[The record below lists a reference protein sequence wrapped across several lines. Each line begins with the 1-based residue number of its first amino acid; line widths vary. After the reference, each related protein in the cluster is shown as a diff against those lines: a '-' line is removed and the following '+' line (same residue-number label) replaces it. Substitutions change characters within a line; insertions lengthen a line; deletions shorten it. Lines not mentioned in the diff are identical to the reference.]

1 LNSEPFPAEET
12 LTAGTSSVVRERGSK
27 RQPNVSTRHIRGLHN
42 HCGLAYHAAAE
53 AISGGSCD
61 AASGVSVAL
70 VPWAEEAAC
79 ASSARATRANGAADR
94 RGRPEPAATAA
105 APSAPGA
112 LAAPKPAW
120 VFAASPGL
128 SAEEARAKADREGGF
143 PAQGIPRPTLAFPL
157 PLPFPAFQRSPA
169 FPFPFAHLRSPVPAG
184 LTEPGRAL
192 GAPHGRSAV
201 SPHLPFPFP
210 FLWARGS
217 AVSPHLPPAGPAP
230 PPAEAASEDSG
241 PAADD
246 PAALTPPTPPAA
258 GPEAADEEAETRRG
272 DPQQHRVEALL
283 AKHAARG
290 QPDAAGLRWLL

>member
-1 LNSEPFPAEET
+1 MNSEPFQAEET

-112 LAAPKPAW
+112 LAAPKPAR

-169 FPFPFAHLRSPVPAG
+169 FPFPFAHLRSPETLTPDPYDYMALNVYANKFKLNDEFVEMAG
-184 LTEPGRAL
+184 L
-192 GAPHGRSAV
+192 APSRGK
-201 SPHLPFPFP
+201 
-210 FLWARGS
+210 ARGRGKS
-217 AVSPHLPPAGPAP
+217 SGGGGGGGGNFRGPFRLP
-230 PPAEAASEDSG
+230 SVDIF
-241 PAADD
+241 
-246 PAALTPPTPPAA
+246 
-258 GPEAADEEAETRRG
+258 
-272 DPQQHRVEALL
+272 
-283 AKHAARG
+283 AKVHGATG
-290 QPDAAGLRWLL
+290 